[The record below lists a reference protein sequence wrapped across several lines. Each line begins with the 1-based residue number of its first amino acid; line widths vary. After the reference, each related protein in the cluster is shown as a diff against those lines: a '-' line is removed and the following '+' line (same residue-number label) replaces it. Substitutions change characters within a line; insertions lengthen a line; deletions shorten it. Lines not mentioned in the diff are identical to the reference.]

1 VESRQHGQMSGVGT
15 HPIYHK
21 ISKCGGKKLPHKIH
35 SCYIS
40 PNSRGG
46 LPHGANVDQQR
57 ALPSVELM
65 QAQSR
70 NPLPI
75 PSGRLGLEKRYRG
88 VFLGPPPTTYPSFFF
103 FPRG

>member
-1 VESRQHGQMSGVGT
+1 MDRCQGWAHIPFITKSQNVEEKNSPTRFT
-15 HPIYHK
+15 PA
-21 ISKCGGKKLPHKIH
+21 ISAPTQG
-35 SCYIS
+35 
-40 PNSRGG
+40 
-46 LPHGANVDQQR
+46 
-57 ALPSVELM
+57 ELM

-70 NPLPI
+70 TPLPI